1 VAFNPSASL
10 ADARASMNA
19 SPAGGPTTQM
29 LAATRPAGGGESL
42 LGPGIVK
49 PEVTAATA
57 VKSEAVVPLAAAPV
71 TATTAAASGVA
82 TATVVPTAAT
92 ATVTTV
98 AATAVTAS
106 ASNGSASGDGDGEPA
121 SKRQRRETVGSRLL
135 GAMSQELG
143 LTGPQVDALSGQKEF
158 IKADREI
165 VQQCIQLIK
174 SLRSR
179 VSEHVKT
186 SQGITDGLRR
196 ILTPVQVAKFLMWV
210 EKNQRSMDMLNS
222 MLAE

>member
-1 VAFNPSASL
+1 
-10 ADARASMNA
+10 
-19 SPAGGPTTQM
+19 
-29 LAATRPAGGGESL
+29 
-42 LGPGIVK
+42 
-49 PEVTAATA
+49 
-57 VKSEAVVPLAAAPV
+57 
-71 TATTAAASGVA
+71 
-82 TATVVPTAAT
+82 
-92 ATVTTV
+92 
-98 AATAVTAS
+98 
-106 ASNGSASGDGDGEPA
+106 
-121 SKRQRRETVGSRLL
+121 
-135 GAMSQELG
+135 MSQELG

-174 SLRSR
+174 SLRSK